1 MEIKYKWKIILNWI
15 VEIGCEGVDWIH
27 MIQDD
32 YWQTCEH
39 SNEPLFHKRQNI
51 SSLAD

>member
-1 MEIKYKWKIILNWI
+1 
-15 VEIGCEGVDWIH
+15 

-51 SSLAD
+51 SSLADWVLASLEGSALWC